1 MFHDIHGKGTFYI
14 ADFYCHDVRLVVEP
28 DGGVHRKQRERD
40 DLCNSVLNAL
50 GITVLRFKNEDVE
63 DRMDGVLTTL
73 RCTIRSISSLLDHTP
88 SPLRRRGRG

>member
-1 MFHDIHGKGTFYI
+1 MFHDILGKETFYI
-14 ADFYCHDVRLVVEP
+14 ADFYCHDMRLVVEL

-40 DLCNSVLNAL
+40 DLRSSVLNDF

-63 DRMDGVLTTL
+63 YRMNEVLATL
-73 RCTIRSISSLLDHTP
+73 KSTIESVSSLLDHPP